1 MVVISVYS
9 GETPTGMAA
18 ISSVWIA
25 SASCEGRD
33 PLLAL
38 FLHSHPLWS
47 MNFLS
52 WKSASSLA
60 CFGSACKKIRSFLV
74 EGIKEM
80 HAVNYKRPEVMPG
93 LLNVI
98 GRIGK

>member
-1 MVVISVYS
+1 MGKLPLAWQSSQAS
-9 GETPTGMAA
+9 GWPQLPVKGGQP
-18 ISSVWIA
+18 S
-25 SASCEGRD
+25 D
-33 PLLAL
+33 PLLVL

-52 WKSASSLA
+52 GKSASSLA

-80 HAVNYKRPEVMPG
+80 RAVNYRRPEVMPG

-98 GRIGK
+98 GRIGE